1 MGNARAFRLVKAL
14 SLAIIKYP
22 FFWGRAV
29 HTRHYTLFFISLKRH
44 THYTYTYTLTY
55 NYRLDRLAQYP
66 YYPSVNNTVNK
77 AERIKHVFLCFALD
91 DLPRN
96 VAPNTLSVPC
106 VVVVMVKRALIY

>member
-1 MGNARAFRLVKAL
+1 M
-14 SLAIIKYP
+14 
-22 FFWGRAV
+22 
-29 HTRHYTLFFISLKRH
+29 HTRHYTLIALSLKRH

-55 NYRLDRLAQYP
+55 NYRLDRLALSILN
-66 YYPSVNNTVNK
+66 YPSINNTVNK